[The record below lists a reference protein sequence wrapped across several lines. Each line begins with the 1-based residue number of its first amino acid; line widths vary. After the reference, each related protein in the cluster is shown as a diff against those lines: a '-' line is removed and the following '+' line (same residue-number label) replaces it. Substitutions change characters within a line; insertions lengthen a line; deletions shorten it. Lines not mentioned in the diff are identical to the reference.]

1 MNQMRMTLLI
11 GLLCFGCPAF
21 AQDGRPVRPVERAPS
36 FVLEDLDGHKVSS
49 TNFTGTTR
57 LFFFWVQRDDL
68 CQKQA
73 RIMAELQRELGDRG
87 LRVIGLMLDVRN
99 AEATKAFLKDN
110 GLQFQIL
117 LADYTAIQ
125 GYGGLEAVPTIVLV
139 NRDGL
144 MVDRRVGVMEKK
156 EILEILRPF
165 LDIKLAK

>member
-1 MNQMRMTLLI
+1 
-11 GLLCFGCPAF
+11 
-21 AQDGRPVRPVERAPS
+21 
-36 FVLEDLDGHKVSS
+36 
-49 TNFTGTTR
+49 
-57 LFFFWVQRDDL
+57 VQRDDL
-68 CQKQA
+68 SQKQA